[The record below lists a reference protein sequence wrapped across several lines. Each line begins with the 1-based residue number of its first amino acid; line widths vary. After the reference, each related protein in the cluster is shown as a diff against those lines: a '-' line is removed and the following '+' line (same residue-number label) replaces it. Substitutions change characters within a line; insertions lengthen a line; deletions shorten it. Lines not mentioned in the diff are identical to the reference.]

1 MKCPYCGVTGQ
12 SHVIDTSHDTRGNI
26 RRRRVCD
33 ACDRRFSTTERP
45 IIATPILIKSS
56 GERQEF
62 DRDKLIQG
70 IRVAC
75 AKRPV
80 PAADINRLVDRIEAH
95 IQSLGRDEVPSRVVG
110 DMTIEGL
117 KELDPIAYI
126 RYAIVYL
133 GLDNL
138 DAVRAETDKLLTE
151 QKKRRKKKTRARKQ
165 Q

>member
-1 MKCPYCGVTGQ
+1 MV
-12 SHVIDTSHDTRGNI
+12 
-26 RRRRVCD
+26 
-33 ACDRRFSTTERP
+33 
-45 IIATPILIKSS
+45 ATPVLVKSS

-62 DRDKLIQG
+62 DREKLIQG

-75 AKRPV
+75 AKRQV
-80 PAADINRLVDRIEAH
+80 SAVDINRLVDRIEAH
-95 IQSLGRDEVPSRVVG
+95 LQSLGRDEIPSRVVG

-138 DAVRAETDKLLTE
+138 EAVRSETDKLLTE
-151 QKKRRKKKTRARKQ
+151 QNKRRKKTRRARKKS
-165 Q
+165 